1 MTNPHFTLPLTGSLD
16 SFSDFLNTNLQP
28 QNTLQNQ
35 NENNQN
41 PLQIQN
47 NPNPLQQQNQQN
59 QSQQYQPV
67 VSMELRLGSL
77 NYLQDPNNT
86 TMPSIAPQTTPSIYT
101 SNNFL
106 NTNLNQLSN
115 FNQLQT
121 ETQTQT
127 VPQLQQTINSRI
139 LNNTT
144 TTPSTSMSNSTATT
158 TTTTTTNQVNVPKKK
173 SYRHIIYVKKKKK
186 YKKRDKQSY
195 SNKTVR
201 DFITDDITYKRKNN
215 KKKNTT
221 KKIIGLNQFPD
232 NQDLILENANKE
244 SFVTNNQQLEEPS
257 YNLDLE
263 EEIIEEADAEE
274 TDEEDDFNWKSEEK
288 KNRNLKKAV
297 PITRRSSRRNTKI
310 LEVKL
315 DKSSDSE
322 DYYATDS
329 EPEKEIIPKSKPKA
343 NQKQTLEVKEEIKF
357 HNANEPITV
366 NNSIQSQDN
375 LQTSNFVESNKDI
388 QSNVML
394 NNNVNNNMILETNEY
409 NQIYYEPQTLPF
421 FKKKLEKIL
430 TKRDLEDQDN
440 NSRFLKSISQN
451 TSAGKNNGNDN
462 NNINDKKYLVKWRGV
477 SYIHVEWV
485 NDEALLKQHMG
496 RSRVKKFNEKIFP
509 EMLEE
514 VKNEPFNTDFFEVDR
529 ILDLITLE
537 KTQNYNGTWG
547 WRVLPRTFND
557 GKEELKTKL
566 TEQVETKIK
575 TETQKEIKTETET
588 QTETKMETK
597 TKIETKIETQTQ
609 TETETETEIKPETKK
624 EIENIKPTVPLVF
637 NNIETHLKNLGKE
650 SKMKREE
657 IYEGN
662 DDETEQEYY
671 QEGEPIIPVQFYE
684 NLETDFDNLPDTI
697 QLFLV
702 KWSSLSYQDST
713 WELVENINDD
723 KKIKEFYHR
732 ENSMKAKI
740 KDVKKVL
747 TSKNY
752 KQWIEKTESPKYK
765 NEMKLRNY
773 QVEGLNWLSFNWN
786 INRNGILADQMGLG
800 KSIQTIAIL
809 EYLKNEKNINGPFI
823 VIVPLSTLS
832 NWEREFE
839 RWSNLNSLT
848 YHGTTKS
855 RAIIRQNDFFY
866 RGQRRVLPQFW
877 GIDPVA
883 EQNKDKEL
891 SSSDDEEE
899 DEYTK
904 KKRDIN
910 NILFNNN
917 NKNSDNKNQ
926 RKRNYNYNYQRDLK
940 FYEQEINNEV
950 ENNLIDEIENLKKD
964 QEELKKLNK
973 YFNEQAK
980 NRGDS
985 EQEIDEEELFSNLK
999 ITDLEIENKI
1009 FKFDVLITT
1018 YEMAVADKLFLS
1030 RIDWEHMVLDEGH
1043 KLKNYQSKTY
1053 LELFQY
1059 VSEHI
1064 LLLTGTPLQNN
1075 IEELW
1080 ALLHFLEPIKF
1091 QDREGFIKQFGDM
1104 KDSTQVEKLHKVLKP
1119 HLLRRLKSDVEKSI
1133 APKEET
1139 IIEVELTK
1147 FQKQYY
1153 RAVLKRNTQFLSQ
1166 GNSSTKIPRLVN
1178 VVMQLR
1184 KICNHPYLIQGAE
1197 QFANQDLITK
1207 EDKMKTLIM
1216 NSGKFVLLDKLLTKL
1231 KNQGSK
1237 VLIFS
1242 QMVKLLDIIEEY
1254 FNFKEYNYERID
1266 GSIRGNVRQ
1275 SAIDRFMDEKY
1286 ERFAFLLCTR
1296 AGGLG
1301 INLTSANTV
1310 IIFDSDWNPQNDI
1323 QAMDRCHRIGQTKL
1337 VKVYRLITRNTYERE
1352 MFDRASKKLG
1362 LDHAVLTNITNKTNN
1377 KRGRRRTTASS
1388 SSSSS
1393 KKSSSASAAAASSL
1407 EQSLTSQISSKK
1419 NSKGKLNSQ
1428 EINDL
1433 LKYGAY
1439 DLFHD
1444 NGDSEKFCE
1453 EDIDQILEG
1462 RTTKVT
1468 HDSNE
1473 NSNNENNKNSSFSRA
1488 TFVSEDADTSLDI
1501 NDPNFW
1507 QKLIPDK
1514 KKRNYETESLMGP
1527 SSLTRNS
1534 HRRVTRELR
1543 KSLIKTMKSKNE
1555 DDDYFDKGI
1564 DVDLGNEYHPENND
1578 FIMPMNNRFQ
1588 NLEIWYFT
1596 ERDRLMKDG
1605 LLHFGYGGRWGLL
1618 KEVASLKRL
1627 SIKKLKRFSTSIIR
1641 LCLAHIN
1648 SLELEQK
1655 YPILLMDIYEQMKNQ
1670 IINLG
1675 AGKQN
1680 LPVTDEWNELFQKAL
1695 IDKKQR
1701 AQERKLL
1708 KLKNEEERL
1717 KIKTKNSL
1725 RSKKSRMLEKKKLK
1739 RKAGDSIELKI
1750 VQEEVYLEKQ
1760 NEKLRNKEN
1769 NEEGDEELKKKIDI
1783 YSLDKKITLK
1793 YKYVDLQK
1801 MHWNKSFILN
1811 STKPEIHRVA
1821 KFVSLE
1827 ASKNHRELFYTE
1839 ALLQSHFLRHLE
1851 NDYLTWLDTFEQM
1864 SVLRRNFTIFF
1875 TKLQDNNNNT
1885 NINLN
1890 NVNLGGSSSNN
1901 NNNNNNDDDQNVN
1914 KEIDLDEIDHEQK
1927 SSEIIVKIDSLLEL
1941 PMVSDKTF
1949 PAKWWTKHSDR
1960 MFLYGIF
1967 KHGYNNFEKIR
1978 ADPMLGFDNCIT
1990 KKEDSNTKNKK
2001 GKNNNRKTGNKK
2013 NGQKNMKN
2021 NKESDNNNN
2030 NNNNYN
2036 NNNNNNN
2043 NNSSI
2048 NNNSGGSGNQFG
2060 WNNQQNILNMNNND
2074 YNNFNY
2080 NNFYQNINNQNNFV
2094 DNINTFNNDTMSNL
2108 NSLNNPNSN
2117 QINKP
2122 KTRIWPSER
2131 KLKKRFLILIN
2142 GYKKL
2147 MNYKNENPKENNNF
2161 SSQKMKYQ
2169 NQNLGLNQK
2178 KWNKKLLSLF
2188 FQNILQYGI
2197 PLDQNGNEDL
2207 YKFYRLLNITDKSFE
2222 EISDLL
2228 KEYLNACKF
2237 AIKSNRKHRSNTTG
2251 NEDIDGDVDGDDD
2264 HLDDDDND
2272 DDGDDGG
2279 DDDDDDDDNLDASSL
2294 KIPLKTARRVIERI
2308 DLIKKI
2314 TLQILPLPN
2323 LTDLMKTIKNLKNCP
2338 PYWLNEVHD
2347 LALLKSVTTH
2357 GFPNTQTLLN
2367 DHNLPFFHERA
2378 KWNLQQQNQFS
2389 NLNTNYNLPNNLI
2402 NIKEFP
2408 FLKSGELFSRI
2419 KTIIRGIERAQLKIE
2434 KEILNPKK
2442 KPKKIKN
2449 RKIIKTKN
2457 GAFLAYCKQN
2467 QKN

>member
-1 MTNPHFTLPLTGSLD
+1 MTNPHFTLPLTGSLN
-16 SFSDFLNTNLQP
+16 SFSNFLNSNLQP
-28 QNTLQNQ
+28 QNTSQNQ
-35 NENNQN
+35 NQNQN
-41 PLQIQN
+41 QN
-47 NPNPLQQQNQQN
+47 NTSPLPNQSLTNQQN
-59 QSQQYQPV
+59 QPV

-86 TMPSIAPQTTPSIYT
+86 TMPSLTQQPSDSIYT
-101 SNNFL
+101 NNNFL

-115 FNQLQT
+115 FSQLQK
-121 ETQTQT
+121 Q
-127 VPQLQQTINSRI
+127 PLINSTI
-139 LNNTT
+139 QNNV
-144 TTPSTSMSNSTATT
+144 PPPISTSTSTSTT
-158 TTTTTTNQVNVPKKK
+158 QENPPKKK

-186 YKKRDKQSY
+186 YKKRDKQAY
-195 SNKTVR
+195 SNKAVR
-201 DFITDDITYKRKNN
+201 NFITEDITYKRKNN
-215 KKKNTT
+215 KKRITT
-221 KKIIGLNQFPD
+221 KKIIGRNQYPD
-232 NQDLILENANKE
+232 NQDIILENANNE
-244 SFVTNNQQLEEPS
+244 VFITNNQPLEEPGL
-257 YNLDLE
+257 NLDLE
-263 EEIIEEADAEE
+263 EEIIEEAEEEE
-274 TDEEDDFNWKSEEK
+274 TDEEDEFNWKSEEK
-288 KNRNLKKAV
+288 KNRSLVTAV
-297 PITRRSSRRNTKI
+297 PVKRRSSRRNTKI

-315 DKSSDSE
+315 DESSNSE
-322 DYYATDS
+322 EYYATDS
-329 EPEKEIIPKSKPKA
+329 EPEKEKSAISKTRPKTNQA
-343 NQKQTLEVKEEIKF
+343 QIQNQNQNLNQNQKLEEKETIKL
-357 HNANEPITV
+357 NNVNVLPTG
-366 NNSIQSQDN
+366 NNSIQSEVNQQNSNYVDN
-375 LQTSNFVESNKDI
+375 FKI
-388 QSNVML
+388 QENSGM
-394 NNNVNNNMILETNEY
+394 VNNNANNNNNMALENNEIYQYY
-409 NQIYYEPQTLPF
+409 NEPQTLPF
-421 FKKKLEKIL
+421 FQKKLQKIL
-430 TKRDLEDQDN
+430 TRRDPDDKDN

-451 TSAGKNNGNDN
+451 TSAGKSYDKDSNDDN
-462 NNINDKKYLVKWRGV
+462 NNIKERKFLVKWRGV

-485 NDEALLKQHMG
+485 NEEELLKQHMG

-547 WRVLPRTFND
+547 WRVLPRTSIEQ
-557 GKEELKTKL
+557 KEENENESQT
-566 TEQVETKIK
+566 TIEANI
-575 TETQKEIKTETET
+575 EIKTETET
-588 QTETKMETK
+588 KKGT
-597 TKIETKIETQTQ
+597 ETQTK
-609 TETETETEIKPETKK
+609 TETETETETKTGTGTKK
-624 EIENIKPTVPLVF
+624 KKEMENIKSTVPLVF
-637 NNIETHLKNLGKE
+637 NNIKTHLENLGKE
-650 SKMKREE
+650 NKMQREE
-657 IYEGN
+657 IYEGD

-671 QEGEPIIPVQFYE
+671 QEGEPIIPIQFYE
-684 NLETDFDNLPDTI
+684 NLETNFDNLPDTI

-713 WELVENINDD
+713 WEMIRNINDD
-723 KKIKEFYHR
+723 KKIKEFYER
-732 ENSMKAKI
+732 ENSMKKKI
-740 KDVKKVL
+740 KDVKKVI

-752 KQWIEKTESPKYK
+752 KKWEEKTESPKYK
-765 NEMKLRNY
+765 NDMKLRSY

-809 EYLKNEKNINGPFI
+809 EYLKNEKNINGPFL

-855 RAIIRQNDFFY
+855 RAIIRQNELFY
-866 RGQRRVLPQFW
+866 RGQRRVLPQHW
-877 GIDPVA
+877 GVDPDA
-883 EQNKDKEL
+883 EQSKGGEL
-891 SSSDDEEE
+891 SSDDDEE

-904 KKRDIN
+904 KKRAIN
-910 NILFNNN
+910 NILFNN
-917 NKNSDNKNQ
+917 DNKNNDNKSK
-926 RKRNYNYNYQRDLK
+926 RKSNYNYNYQRNLK
-940 FYEQEINNEV
+940 FYQQQFNNEL
-950 ENNLIDEIENLKKD
+950 EGNLFDEIENLKKD
-964 QEELKKLNK
+964 QEELKKINK
-973 YFNEQAK
+973 YFREQEHGQD
-980 NRGDS
+980 NND
-985 EQEIDEEELFSNLK
+985 QEIDEEELFSNLK

-1059 VSEHI
+1059 QSEHI

-1119 HLLRRLKSDVEKSI
+1119 HLLRRLKTDVEKSI

-1153 RAVLKRNTQFLSQ
+1153 RAVLKRNIQFLSQ

-1197 QFANQDLITK
+1197 EFANQDLITK
-1207 EDKMKTLIM
+1207 DDKMKTLIM

-1242 QMVKLLDIIEEY
+1242 QMVKVLDIIEEY

-1362 LDHAVLTNITNKTNN
+1362 LDHAVLTNITNKSNN
-1377 KRGRRRTTASS
+1377 KKGKRRTTTSALST
-1388 SSSSS
+1388 SS
-1393 KKSSSASAAAASSL
+1393 KKASASAAAASSL

-1462 RTTKVT
+1462 RTMKVT
-1468 HDSNE
+1468 HGSNE
-1473 NSNNENNKNSSFSRA
+1473 NKNDENNKNSSFSRA

-1514 KKRNYETESLMGP
+1514 KKRNYETENLMGP
-1527 SSLTRNS
+1527 SSLSGNS

-1564 DVDLGNEYHPENND
+1564 DVDLGNEYKPDNNE

-1596 ERDRLMKDG
+1596 ERDRCLKDG

-1627 SIKKLKRFSTSIIR
+1627 SIKKVKRFTTSIIR

-1655 YPILLMDIYEQMKNQ
+1655 YPILLIDIYEQMKSQ

-1695 IDKKQR
+1695 IEKKQR
-1701 AQERKLL
+1701 ALDRKLL

-1717 KIKTKNSL
+1717 KLKTKNSL

-1750 VQEEVYLEKQ
+1750 VQEEVYLENQ
-1760 NEKLRNKEN
+1760 NEKLKNKEN
-1769 NEEGDEELKKKIDI
+1769 NEEKNKKLKKKLDI
-1783 YSLDKKITLK
+1783 YSLDKKITLE
-1793 YKYVDLQK
+1793 YKYIDLQNIN
-1801 MHWNKSFILN
+1801 WNKVFILN
-1811 STKPEIHRVA
+1811 STKSEIHRVA

-1827 ASKNHRELFYTE
+1827 ASKNHHELFYTE

-1851 NDYLTWLDTFEQM
+1851 NDYLSWLDVFEQM
-1864 SVLRRNFTIFF
+1864 SVIRRVFTIFF
-1875 TKLQDNNNNT
+1875 TKLQDNNNQN
-1885 NINLN
+1885 NLN
-1890 NVNLGGSSSNN
+1890 LNSVTFVGDNN
-1901 NNNNNNDDDQNVN
+1901 NNENNKNDQSGN
-1914 KEIDLDEIDHEQK
+1914 KEIDLDEIDHDQK

-1949 PAKWWTKHSDR
+1949 PAKWWSKHNDR

-1967 KHGYNNFEKIR
+1967 KHGFNNFEEIR
-1978 ADPMLGFDNCIT
+1978 SDPYLGFDNCQT
-1990 KKEDSNTKNKK
+1990 KNEEKKNNNKKKKKRTANSKTRKRNTKNKK
-2001 GKNNNRKTGNKK
+2001 
-2013 NGQKNMKN
+2013 N
-2021 NKESDNNNN
+2021 NKDSNDNNNSNRFN
-2030 NNNNYN
+2030 NKNTMKTQNNTTPQFSMNDN
-2036 NNNNNNN
+2036 SFQLTFSNSNNNN
-2043 NNSSI
+2043 NNS
-2048 NNNSGGSGNQFG
+2048 NNSNQYN

-2074 YNNFNY
+2074 YNDFNY
-2080 NNFYQNINNQNNFV
+2080 TNFYQNMNNSN
-2094 DNINTFNNDTMSNL
+2094 NL
-2108 NSLNNPNSN
+2108 NKNNNNNKHNNNNSNSNDNNPNN
-2117 QINKP
+2117 IVNFNNPNLIKHNNNT
-2122 KTRIWPSER
+2122 KTRIWPAER
-2131 KLKKRFLILIN
+2131 KLNKRLLILIN

-2147 MNYKNENPKENNNF
+2147 INYKNENPQEENNF
-2161 SSQKMKYQ
+2161 SSQKNKYQ

-2188 FQNILQYGI
+2188 FQTILQYGI
-2197 PLDQNGNEDL
+2197 PLDQNGNEDF

-2228 KEYLNACKF
+2228 NEYLNSCRF
-2237 AIKSNRKHRSNTTG
+2237 ATKTKSKDRNNITEES
-2251 NEDIDGDVDGDDD
+2251 DD
-2264 HLDDDDND
+2264 D
-2272 DDGDDGG
+2272 DDGDNGDG
-2279 DDDDDDDDNLDASSL
+2279 DDENGNDGEGDGIDANNL

-2323 LTDLMKTIKNLKNCP
+2323 LTDLMKTIKHLKTCP
-2338 PYWLNEVHD
+2338 DYWVNEVHD
-2347 LALLKSVTTH
+2347 LALLKSVATH
-2357 GFPNTQTLLN
+2357 GFPNPETLLK
-2367 DHNLPFFHERA
+2367 DVNLPFYHEKV
-2378 KWNLQQQNQFS
+2378 KWDLLQQSQYPNFS
-2389 NLNTNYNLPNNLI
+2389 SNVI
-2402 NIKEFP
+2402 NVQEFP
-2408 FLKSGELFSRI
+2408 FLKTGELFSRV
-2419 KTIIRGIERAQLKIE
+2419 KAVIRGIERAQLKIE
-2434 KEILNPKK
+2434 KESLNPKK

-2457 GAFLAYCKQN
+2457 RALLAYCKQN